1 MLTITLANGRTY
13 PVLQNTAVYPSGSSA
28 VRSYMEIYMEET
40 AMTSTAFEKL
50 FTVSENTAEIHI
62 VNEESGSDIGYF
74 NYAILANVGKKRI
87 SRTDSTTGETAETM
101 ALYVRLEQLTY
112 IEQKLAKLGISV

>member
-1 MLTITLANGRTY
+1 MLTITLANGKTY

-28 VRSYMEIYMEET
+28 VRSYMEIHMGET

-50 FTVSENTAEIHI
+50 FTAPENTAEIHI
-62 VNEESGSDIGYF
+62 VNEQSASDIAYL
-74 NYAILANVGKKRI
+74 NYTIVATVGKKRI
-87 SRTDSTTGETAETM
+87 GYTDLTTGETTEIMT
-101 ALYVRLEQLTY
+101 LYVRLEQLTY

>member
-1 MLTITLANGRTY
+1 MLIITLANGKSY

-28 VRSYMEIYMEET
+28 VRSYMELYMEET

-50 FTVSENTAEIHI
+50 FTTVENTAEIHI

-74 NYAILANVGKKRI
+74 NYSIVANVGKKRI
-87 SRTDSTTGETAETM
+87 SHTDLTTGETNEPM

-112 IEQKLAKLGISV
+112 IEQQLAKLGISV

>member
-1 MLTITLANGRTY
+1 
-13 PVLQNTAVYPSGSSA
+13 
-28 VRSYMEIYMEET
+28 MEET

>member
-1 MLTITLANGRTY
+1 MLTITLANGKTY

-87 SRTDSTTGETAETM
+87 SRTDSTTGETA
-101 ALYVRLEQLTY
+101 
-112 IEQKLAKLGISV
+112 